1 MAYITHEY
9 YAGTFYGEPIAAEA
23 FARLATDA
31 GRMLDSIVQ
40 RPVSDED
47 KAGEPF
53 KLAVCYQTEVLALA
67 GGVPALAEGEA
78 NGRLLSVSNDGYSES
93 RERIKEAH
101 TLNGLPVSSMAMA
114 TLQQMGYLKRWVY
127 AGRGTP

>member
-1 MAYITHEY
+1 MGYITLDY
-9 YAGTFYGEPIAAEA
+9 YTNTFHGHPISADA
-23 FARLATDA
+23 FPRLADDA
-31 GRMLDSIVQ
+31 GMMIDSIVQ
-40 RPVSDED
+40 RPVGDAD
-47 KAGEPF
+47 KAGDLF
-53 KLAVCYQTEVLALA
+53 KRAVCYQTEVLALA

-78 NGRLLSVSNDGYSES
+78 NGRLLSVSNDGYSEH

-127 AGRGTP
+127 AGRETP

>member
-1 MAYITHEY
+1 MGYITYDY
-9 YAGTFYGEPIAAEA
+9 YTNTFRGHPISADA
-23 FARLATDA
+23 FPRLADDA
-31 GRMLDSIVQ
+31 GLMIDKIVQ
-40 RPVSDED
+40 RPVSDAD
-47 KAGEPF
+47 KTGDLF
-53 KLAVCYQTEVLALA
+53 KRVVCYQTEVLALA

-93 RERIKEAH
+93 RERIKETH

-127 AGRGTP
+127 AGRVAP